1 MNTGSGKTVVGL
13 LILKSCLNEGK
24 SPAVYVCPDSYLVR
38 QVVDAAKELGV
49 EVTEDT
55 NSPRFLSGKAIL
67 VINIYKLINGK
78 SVFGIVD
85 EGCKIK
91 ISSLLIDDAHAC
103 IETIEEQFTIK
114 IPNNNHVYD
123 DIFEIL
129 RQQMYEQCES
139 RTLEI
144 EAGNPSVNLLIPYW
158 TWQSNISSIIKIL
171 VKNSNEEFLKF
182 IWPLLKDSLKLCNC
196 VISAKEIEI
205 SPFSIPIHVIP
216 SIQYAHRKIFMT
228 ATLIDDSIISTHF
241 GIDESSLNDPIVPD
255 SAGDVGDRMILLPQ
269 AINTEINEN
278 DIKSYCKDIS
288 KDFNVVVIVPSF
300 FRAKF
305 WHDAADLELN
315 SKNMGTGIEELKA
328 RKNGL
333 TILVNR
339 YDGIDLPANSCRML
353 VLDGLPDVRRKIDKI
368 EQVFLMG
375 TDRSFN
381 KIMQRIEQG
390 MGRGVRSNDDFC
402 VVLLVGSNLTSAL
415 YAQGGVNKFSPAT
428 KAQFDLSEQIAE
440 QIKVKSLP
448 EMTEILNLCLL
459 RNEEWIAASKGV
471 LASLKYVTKNMIDKI
486 NIALRQAFDSAYN
499 NDAAKSV
506 CILNTLLNT
515 ISDKNIKGYIKQV
528 MASYMNLYDMAES
541 QKLQLSAIENNGRLL
556 KPIAGIQYHKILGNT
571 FDQAVACS
579 NFLSKYYKD
588 PNNLLIDLNS
598 FIDALQFKENSSN
611 SFEEYFK
618 KLAMYIGLESQRPEQ
633 DFKKGPDVLWK
644 LEDNSYLVIECK
656 NEATSTTISKS
667 YCNQLNG
674 SCMWFETKY
683 EISSRYTPILIHP
696 SSTFEYASSPN
707 QNIQI
712 IDNNK
717 LGLLV
722 KAFSEFIRAIS
733 KKNELTNSA
742 AIREKLISYR
752 LRGIDIVKFYTKKYS
767 IRNTQ

>member
-1 MNTGSGKTVVGL
+1 
-13 LILKSCLNEGK
+13 
-24 SPAVYVCPDSYLVR
+24 
-38 QVVDAAKELGV
+38 
-49 EVTEDT
+49 
-55 NSPRFLSGKAIL
+55 
-67 VINIYKLINGK
+67 
-78 SVFGIVD
+78 
-85 EGCKIK
+85 
-91 ISSLLIDDAHAC
+91 
-103 IETIEEQFTIK
+103 
-114 IPNNNHVYD
+114 
-123 DIFEIL
+123 
-129 RQQMYEQCES
+129 
-139 RTLEI
+139 
-144 EAGNPSVNLLIPYW
+144 
-158 TWQSNISSIIKIL
+158 
-171 VKNSNEEFLKF
+171 
-182 IWPLLKDSLKLCNC
+182 
-196 VISAKEIEI
+196 
-205 SPFSIPIHVIP
+205 
-216 SIQYAHRKIFMT
+216 
-228 ATLIDDSIISTHF
+228 
-241 GIDESSLNDPIVPD
+241 
-255 SAGDVGDRMILLPQ
+255 
-269 AINTEINEN
+269 
-278 DIKSYCKDIS
+278 
-288 KDFNVVVIVPSF
+288 
-300 FRAKF
+300 
-305 WHDAADLELN
+305 
-315 SKNMGTGIEELKA
+315 
-328 RKNGL
+328 
-333 TILVNR
+333 
-339 YDGIDLPANSCRML
+339 
-353 VLDGLPDVRRKIDKI
+353 
-368 EQVFLMG
+368 
-375 TDRSFN
+375 
-381 KIMQRIEQG
+381 
-390 MGRGVRSNDDFC
+390 
-402 VVLLVGSNLTSAL
+402 
-415 YAQGGVNKFSPAT
+415 
-428 KAQFDLSEQIAE
+428 
-440 QIKVKSLP
+440 
-448 EMTEILNLCLL
+448 
-459 RNEEWIAASKGV
+459 
-471 LASLKYVTKNMIDKI
+471 
-486 NIALRQAFDSAYN
+486 
-499 NDAAKSV
+499 
-506 CILNTLLNT
+506 
-515 ISDKNIKGYIKQV
+515 